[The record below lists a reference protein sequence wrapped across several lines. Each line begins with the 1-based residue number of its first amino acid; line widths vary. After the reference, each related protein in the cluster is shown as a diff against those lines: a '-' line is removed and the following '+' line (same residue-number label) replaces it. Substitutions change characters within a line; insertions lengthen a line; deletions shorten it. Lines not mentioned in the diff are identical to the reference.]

1 MKTQSL
7 ISYSALKVCTP
18 RTTDSRHGK
27 LVAPNL
33 LLTLPLPVAPDK
45 VWVGDITY
53 IPLVN
58 GGAAVTWLPGWI
70 DQQTMSASGPFSR
83 IIVGGR

>member
-1 MKTQSL
+1 MKKQNLVAIQPHSF
-7 ISYSALKVCTP
+7 VP

-33 LLTLPLPVAPDK
+33 LLEAPAPTAPDQ

-53 IPLVN
+53 IPLID
-58 GGAAVTWLPGWI
+58 GQWAYLATWMDW
-70 DQQTMSASGPFSR
+70 T
-83 IIVGGR
+83 